1 MWMCECVLKVT
12 FSAPRQ
18 EGEAGAA
25 LLASR
30 TAAGIPTG
38 SKKSLSL

>member
-25 LLASR
+25 LLASGN
-30 TAAGIPTG
+30 ACSSPTG